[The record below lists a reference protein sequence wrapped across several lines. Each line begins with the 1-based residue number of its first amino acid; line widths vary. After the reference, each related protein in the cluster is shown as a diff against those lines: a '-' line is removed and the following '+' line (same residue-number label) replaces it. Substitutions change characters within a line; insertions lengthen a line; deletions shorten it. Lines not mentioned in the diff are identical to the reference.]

1 MQNTNAK
8 GFTLIE
14 LMIVVAVI
22 GIIAA
27 IAYPAYQ
34 GQVQKTRRTDG
45 KAKLMEIM
53 QAQERNYTVSL
64 TYVTD
69 LTLLGYPANP
79 TLSDEGNY
87 QVSAATC
94 PGALITNCV
103 LLTAQPLNAQTIDGS
118 LTFNSRGQKLPVD
131 KW

>member
-1 MQNTNAK
+1 MKNKLTQ

-14 LMIVVAVI
+14 LMIVVAII

-27 IAYPAYQ
+27 VAYPAYRD
-34 GQVQKTRRTDG
+34 QVQKTRRSDG

-53 QAQERNYTVSL
+53 QAQERNYTVSM

-69 LTLLGYPANP
+69 LTMLGYVANP
-79 TLSDEGNY
+79 VVSDEGYY

-94 PGALITNCV
+94 PATPITNCV
-103 LLTAQPLNAQTIDGS
+103 LLTAQPIGAQASDAT
-118 LTFNSRGQKLPVD
+118 LTFNSRGQKLPAD